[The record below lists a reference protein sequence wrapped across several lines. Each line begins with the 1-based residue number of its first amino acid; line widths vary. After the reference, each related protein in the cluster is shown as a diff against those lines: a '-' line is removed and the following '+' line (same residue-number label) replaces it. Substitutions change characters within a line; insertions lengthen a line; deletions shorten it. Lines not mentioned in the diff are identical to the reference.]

1 MIGSPELN
9 VDGITPDGET
19 VPVLREGAWQI

>member
-1 MIGSPELN
+1 MIGRPELA
-9 VDGITPDGET
+9 VDGITGGGET